1 MISFNN
7 NNNTGSL
14 VIIAW
19 EYKTFLGYDNL
30 TF

>member
-1 MISFNN
+1 MISFNS
-7 NNNTGSL
+7 NNTGSL